1 MKKTLQV
8 LNQMVLDRVIDD
20 YVIAGAVAAIYYTE
34 PVDTE
39 DLDLLVSFS
48 GSSSLLL
55 SLEPI
60 LKYLKEKGFSDFKKE
75 GVLIE
80 GIPVQFLPIH
90 SPLSEEAFRNCS
102 KIEISGESCKIVS
115 LEYLM
120 ALMVECGRWKDR
132 IRLEKCLQEA
142 QPDLHL
148 FEGILQK
155 FSLFDRWEKW
165 KKEMSHE

>member
-8 LNQMVLDRVIDD
+8 LNKMVLDRVIDD

-39 DLDLLVSFS
+39 DLDLLVSFP
-48 GSSSLLL
+48 SSNSVLLTL
-55 SLEPI
+55 DPI
-60 LKYLKEKGFSDFKKE
+60 LNYLSKNGFSEFKKE

-90 SPLSEEAFRNCS
+90 SPLSEEAFRNAS
-102 KIEISGESCKIVS
+102 RIEISGEPCKIVS

-132 IRLEKCLQEA
+132 IRLSKCLKEA
-142 QPDLHL
+142 QPNEEI
-148 FEGILQK
+148 FKSILKK
-155 FSLFDRWEKW
+155 FSLLDRWEKW
-165 KKEMSHE
+165 KQEMSDE